1 MDMTDATELD
11 ALIAAVEAGSPW
23 GDSERRL
30 CLSALPKI
38 KSGHGSRRLET
49 HARNAY
55 NGSLDAALALHEAL
69 LPGEWEYAIYSP
81 SDSYSLFQVQ
91 LETPT
96 MRLAAGFEPVSGEA
110 NTPARAWLIA
120 ILKAYRA
127 QVAA

>member
-1 MDMTDATELD
+1 MTDATELD

-69 LPGEWEYAIYSP
+69 LPGWHPLVGQNVHHHYWHANVQRIGEDGLIECEGCTDQAI
-81 SDSYSLFQVQ
+81 
-91 LETPT
+91 
-96 MRLAAGFEPVSGEA
+96 
-110 NTPARAWLIA
+110 PARAWLLA

-127 QVAA
+127 KVADNA